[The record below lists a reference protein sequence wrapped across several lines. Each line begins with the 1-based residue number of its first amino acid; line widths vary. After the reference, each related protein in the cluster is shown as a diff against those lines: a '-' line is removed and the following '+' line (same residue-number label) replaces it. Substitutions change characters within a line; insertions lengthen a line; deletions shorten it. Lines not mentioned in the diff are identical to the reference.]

1 MKGKQQDISAII
13 NDGETSL
20 KCILLYGPNSYLI
33 NELYSKLCDS
43 LLDKNDVFAPSE
55 FNIKEISKNADAF
68 YNEAE
73 SLAFGGGRKYLK
85 IDMDNSESAG
95 PVLDLLKDDIKETT
109 LLIKGGVLSPRSNIR
124 KSLEKLENTLIV
136 PFYEDDKVSLKKF
149 IKEKADKR
157 NFSFNEGAINSII
170 SMSGFERSQINDAVE
185 RIMLYYEFDEDK
197 KIDEEKVEKILFD
210 TNQGQMNELC
220 KSICLGE
227 AEVSQKISE
236 KLLLQGVTPPQFI
249 SALIIHFQKLHL
261 VDLNIISGQS
271 ISEAMKQ
278 IKPPIFFKEVNAF
291 KSQIKNWNISKV
303 DRALEILIESDL
315 LTKTKPG
322 LGKSLI
328 GNIIMRLANVAKK

>member
-33 NELYSKLCDS
+33 NDLYNKLCDS

-185 RIMLYYEFDEDK
+185 RIMLYYEFYEDK

>member
-1 MKGKQQDISAII
+1 MKGKQQDISTII

-33 NELYSKLCDS
+33 NDLYNKLCDS